1 MSANSSTGNARF
13 FASQT
18 HTPNAPAKVS
28 ADGLEQ
34 RWNETWSQQ
43 GTYDFDRNAER
54 HEVFSIDTP
63 PPTVS
68 GSLHVGHVFSYSHT
82 DTVARY
88 QRMRGKAVFYPMGW
102 DDNGL
107 PTERRVQNF
116 FGVRCDP
123 SLPYVE
129 NFEPPHVGG
138 EGKSIKARDQVP
150 VSRRNFVEL
159 CERLTLA
166 DEKQFEDLWRTLG
179 LSVDWS
185 STYQTI
191 GESARKVAQAAFLRN
206 LARGEAYQAQAPGL
220 WDVTFQTAVAQAE
233 LESREYPGFYHRLA
247 FHITDA
253 EVAAKAAAAGA
264 PIENGVDVYIE
275 TTRPELL
282 PACVAL
288 VAHPDDERYQPLF
301 GTTVSSPVFGV
312 EVPVLPHPEAEKD
325 KGAGIAMCC
334 TFGDTT
340 DIDWWR
346 DLKLPLRAV
355 LRKDG
360 RLELET
366 PEWITS
372 ESGRQVYEQMAGKTT
387 FSAREVLVKQLRESG
402 EMSGEPTKTVRQ
414 TNFFEKGD
422 KPLEIVTS
430 RQWYIRNGGKPW
442 TNPASGK
449 DLNAELLERG
459 QELKF
464 HPDFMRVRYENWV
477 KGLNNDWLI
486 SRQRFFGV
494 PFPLWYQVDANG
506 DVDYNAI
513 ITPDESALPVD
524 PSSDVPAGYSAEQR
538 GVPGGFVGELDI
550 MDTWATSSLS
560 AQLVSGWL
568 NDEDL
573 FKRVYPMDIR
583 PQGQDIIRT
592 WLFSSVV
599 RADLEFGALPWKHA
613 GISGWILDSDHKKM
627 SKSKGNVVTPK
638 GLLEKYGSDAVRY
651 WATSARLGLDAAFE
665 EAQIKIGRR
674 LAIKILNASK
684 FALSMGLP
692 WDADEATKAAAP
704 APSLD
709 ASEVSEPVDQAMLLG
724 LADVVDSA
732 TAAFDNFE
740 HARALEVAE
749 SFFWTFCDDYIEL
762 IKDRA
767 NDFEGN
773 HRPEAVRSAR
783 TTLAIAVD
791 TFVRLFAPF
800 MPFATEEVWSWY
812 RTGSVHR
819 APWPTSNWLRE
830 AASGADVELVGA
842 VGQVLASLRKL
853 KSEAKTSQ
861 KTPILEVT
869 LELPEQLAKQVELVR
884 ADLIEAAKVTG
895 EFTVNASDSCESATV
910 VSSTLGQAP
919 AKQAPTKQTPAK
931 QAPAKQT
938 PTWAEILFPDADGN
952 RQ

>member
-1 MSANSSTGNARF
+1 M
-13 FASQT
+13 
-18 HTPNAPAKVS
+18 
-28 ADGLEQ
+28 
-34 RWNETWSQQ
+34 
-43 GTYDFDRNAER
+43 
-54 HEVFSIDTP
+54 
-63 PPTVS
+63 
-68 GSLHVGHVFSYSHT
+68 
-82 DTVARY
+82 
-88 QRMRGKAVFYPMGW
+88 
-102 DDNGL
+102 
-107 PTERRVQNF
+107 
-116 FGVRCDP
+116 
-123 SLPYVE
+123 
-129 NFEPPHVGG
+129 
-138 EGKSIKARDQVP
+138 
-150 VSRRNFVEL
+150 
-159 CERLTLA
+159 
-166 DEKQFEDLWRTLG
+166 
-179 LSVDWS
+179 
-185 STYQTI
+185 
-191 GESARKVAQAAFLRN
+191 
-206 LARGEAYQAQAPGL
+206 
-220 WDVTFQTAVAQAE
+220 
-233 LESREYPGFYHRLA
+233 
-247 FHITDA
+247 
-253 EVAAKAAAAGA
+253 
-264 PIENGVDVYIE
+264 
-275 TTRPELL
+275 
-282 PACVAL
+282 
-288 VAHPDDERYQPLF
+288 
-301 GTTVSSPVFGV
+301 
-312 EVPVLPHPEAEKD
+312 
-325 KGAGIAMCC
+325 
-334 TFGDTT
+334 
-340 DIDWWR
+340 
-346 DLKLPLRAV
+346 
-355 LRKDG
+355 
-360 RLELET
+360 
-366 PEWITS
+366 
-372 ESGRQVYEQMAGKTT
+372 
-387 FSAREVLVKQLRESG
+387 
-402 EMSGEPTKTVRQ
+402 
-414 TNFFEKGD
+414 
-422 KPLEIVTS
+422 
-430 RQWYIRNGGKPW
+430 
-442 TNPASGK
+442 
-449 DLNAELLERG
+449 
-459 QELKF
+459 
-464 HPDFMRVRYENWV
+464 
-477 KGLNNDWLI
+477 
-486 SRQRFFGV
+486 
-494 PFPLWYQVDANG
+494 
-506 DVDYNAI
+506 
-513 ITPDESALPVD
+513 
-524 PSSDVPAGYSAEQR
+524 PAGYSAEQR

-709 ASEVSEPVDQAMLLG
+709 ASEVSEPVDQAVLLG
-724 LADVVDSA
+724 LADVVDAA

-767 NDFEGN
+767 NDFEGS
-773 HRPEAVRSAR
+773 HSPEAVRSAR

-819 APWPTSNWLRE
+819 APWPTSDWLRE

-884 ADLIEAAKVTG
+884 TDLIEAAKVTG

-919 AKQAPTKQTPAK
+919 AKQAPAK

-938 PTWAEILFPDADGN
+938 PTWTEILFPDADRN

>member
-1 MSANSSTGNARF
+1 M
-13 FASQT
+13 
-18 HTPNAPAKVS
+18 
-28 ADGLEQ
+28 
-34 RWNETWSQQ
+34 
-43 GTYDFDRNAER
+43 
-54 HEVFSIDTP
+54 
-63 PPTVS
+63 
-68 GSLHVGHVFSYSHT
+68 
-82 DTVARY
+82 
-88 QRMRGKAVFYPMGW
+88 
-102 DDNGL
+102 
-107 PTERRVQNF
+107 
-116 FGVRCDP
+116 
-123 SLPYVE
+123 
-129 NFEPPHVGG
+129 
-138 EGKSIKARDQVP
+138 
-150 VSRRNFVEL
+150 
-159 CERLTLA
+159 
-166 DEKQFEDLWRTLG
+166 
-179 LSVDWS
+179 
-185 STYQTI
+185 
-191 GESARKVAQAAFLRN
+191 
-206 LARGEAYQAQAPGL
+206 
-220 WDVTFQTAVAQAE
+220 
-233 LESREYPGFYHRLA
+233 
-247 FHITDA
+247 
-253 EVAAKAAAAGA
+253 
-264 PIENGVDVYIE
+264 
-275 TTRPELL
+275 
-282 PACVAL
+282 
-288 VAHPDDERYQPLF
+288 
-301 GTTVSSPVFGV
+301 
-312 EVPVLPHPEAEKD
+312 
-325 KGAGIAMCC
+325 
-334 TFGDTT
+334 
-340 DIDWWR
+340 
-346 DLKLPLRAV
+346 
-355 LRKDG
+355 
-360 RLELET
+360 
-366 PEWITS
+366 
-372 ESGRQVYEQMAGKTT
+372 
-387 FSAREVLVKQLRESG
+387 
-402 EMSGEPTKTVRQ
+402 
-414 TNFFEKGD
+414 
-422 KPLEIVTS
+422 
-430 RQWYIRNGGKPW
+430 
-442 TNPASGK
+442 
-449 DLNAELLERG
+449 
-459 QELKF
+459 
-464 HPDFMRVRYENWV
+464 
-477 KGLNNDWLI
+477 
-486 SRQRFFGV
+486 
-494 PFPLWYQVDANG
+494 
-506 DVDYNAI
+506 
-513 ITPDESALPVD
+513 
-524 PSSDVPAGYSAEQR
+524 PAGYSAEQR

-709 ASEVSEPVDQAMLLG
+709 ASEVSEPVDQAVLLG
-724 LADVVDSA
+724 LADVVDAA

-819 APWPTSNWLRE
+819 APWPTSDWLRE

-884 ADLIEAAKVTG
+884 TDLIEAAKVTG

-919 AKQAPTKQTPAK
+919 AKQTPAK

-938 PTWAEILFPDADGN
+938 PTWAEILFPDADRN